1 MRVLL
6 LFPLLHLATIM
17 PGTRCGRILE
27 IQSKTSADHN
37 AGMNGGLAVEICG
50 SNFYC
55 CNAGALDSDRD
66 DFNKGHVDVF
76 FGDRIRECN
85 GAELID
91 GSAIM
96 VVSHAGSDAW
106 LGERIRPT
114 TIRNPHCHH
123 QGHSLNPATPPEQVS
138 NACMG

>member
-17 PGTRCGRILE
+17 PGTMGGKILE

-37 AGMNGGLAVEICG
+37 AGMNGGLAGEICG

-76 FGDRIRECN
+76 FGDRIRECD

-91 GSAIM
+91 DSAIM

-106 LGERIRPT
+106 LGEWIRI
-114 TIRNPHCHH
+114 ILDNGAYLHCPIGEFLDDL
-123 QGHSLNPATPPEQVS
+123 QTATLQCS
-138 NACMG
+138 

>member
-1 MRVLL
+1 MQKQVAK
-6 LFPLLHLATIM
+6 LFWKNAF
-17 PGTRCGRILE
+17 
-27 IQSKTSADHN
+27 KTFLIFFISRH
-37 AGMNGGLAVEICG
+37 
-50 SNFYC
+50 
-55 CNAGALDSDRD
+55 

-106 LGERIRPT
+106 LGEWIR
-114 TIRNPHCHH
+114 
-123 QGHSLNPATPPEQVS
+123 
-138 NACMG
+138 

>member
-17 PGTRCGRILE
+17 PGTMGGKILE

-55 CNAGALDSDRD
+55 CNAGALDSDR
-66 DFNKGHVDVF
+66 
-76 FGDRIRECN
+76 IRECD

-106 LGERIRPT
+106 PGEWIRI
-114 TIRNPHCHH
+114 ILDNGAYLHCPIGEFLDDL
-123 QGHSLNPATPPEQVS
+123 QTATLQCS
-138 NACMG
+138 